1 MQIGHLLVSQ
11 FWFLTDIISHDIYSG
26 YIGAHL
32 LILHRIKTMF
42 LKVEKALPDMKS
54 ALKSISAAFMLSLVA
69 PISLSGCASTA
80 YNIQEKFG
88 IEKRDI
94 LVTRVQK
101 AAESQVDAKE
111 EFADALEAFRAVVNI
126 GPSELETVY
135 DDLKRAYDKAEGQAN
150 DVRARVKSVKTV
162 SRDLFNEWEQELG
175 QYSDA
180 GLRRASES
188 QLRETQRRYE
198 ELAQKMDEATA
209 SMDPVL
215 TVFNDRVL
223 YLKHNLNARAI
234 AALGAETR
242 SLEGDVAHLIAE
254 MEQSIAAADAF
265 IKEMG
270 VA

>member
-1 MQIGHLLVSQ
+1 M
-11 FWFLTDIISHDIYSG
+11 
-26 YIGAHL
+26 
-32 LILHRIKTMF
+32 
-42 LKVEKALPDMKS
+42 LKKGQHMSSIFKS
-54 ALKSISAAFMLSLVA
+54 LSAACFIAAA
-69 PISLSGCASTA
+69 PLALMGCATA
-80 YNIQEKFG
+80 SYTIQEKFG

-94 LVTRVQK
+94 LVSRVLS
-101 AAESQVDAKE
+101 AAESQEEAKE
-111 EFADALEAFRAVVNI
+111 EFVDALDAFRSVVNVE
-126 GPSELETVY
+126 PSALEDSY
-135 DDLKRAYDKAEGQAN
+135 DDLKRAYDRAEGQAN
-150 DVRARVKSVKTV
+150 DVRARVRSVKSV

-188 QLRETQRRYE
+188 QLRETQLRYE
-198 ELAQKMDEATA
+198 ELARKMDEATA

-234 AALGAETR
+234 AALGAETAT
-242 SLEGDVAHLIAE
+242 LEGDVARLIAE

-265 IKEMG
+265 IKDMG